1 MHRLVADLPALF
13 RRGVV
18 PEGFAPALD
27 TGDLPRPGQQLTE
40 VCAEGIQSLE
50 LLLSH
55 LETGK
60 RIHAATSRPPGL
72 VASASRSESLWQGFL
87 QAVPDRDLE
96 LSSVWAHAATHLQGS
111 EMDPEQRE
119 TQLKDL
125 ALLALWR
132 RSCLVRRF
140 LVDRLSNCACSDA
153 DLAILRPSMK
163 AEIQMFKALLTTI
176 SAGSVGACA
185 VAATAQATR
194 DAAQQRRSAAAAA
207 ATALVQR
214 RCPVPAAPVPVPGR
228 APVEPPNSTVEGI
241 QRWLHSVRETAS
253 VAASGSDTDWK
264 RQKEVLRAG
273 LTGTA
278 VCLGSDSWPSP
289 KGSLRITSER
299 ECAIC
304 LEMLPAGAMPEKV
317 IPLPC
322 GHSFHST
329 CASQWLQKCPR
340 CPVCRHSP
348 FLPLEVKKAPL
359 P

>member
-27 TGDLPRPGQQLTE
+27 TGDLPRPVQQLTE

-50 LLLSH
+50 PLLSH

-60 RIHAATSRPPGL
+60 RIHAATSRTPGP
-72 VASASRSESLWQGFL
+72 VASPSGLESPWQHFL
-87 QAVPDRDLE
+87 RAVPDRDLE
-96 LSSVWAHAATHLQGS
+96 LSSVWAHAAAHLQGL

-132 RSCLVRRF
+132 RSCLVHRF
-140 LVDRLSNCACSDA
+140 LVDRLSNCACFNA

-163 AEIQMFKALLTTI
+163 AEIQMFKGLLTAI

-214 RCPVPAAPVPVPGR
+214 RCPAPAAPVPVPGR

-289 KGSLRITSER
+289 KGSLKITSER

-304 LEMLPAGAMPEKV
+304 LEMLPAGATPEKV

-348 FLPLEVKKAPL
+348 FLPLEVKKTPL
-359 P
+359 S

>member
-27 TGDLPRPGQQLTE
+27 TGDLPRPVQQLTE

-50 LLLSH
+50 PLLSH

-60 RIHAATSRPPGL
+60 RIHAATSRTPGP
-72 VASASRSESLWQGFL
+72 VASPSGLESPWQHFL
-87 QAVPDRDLE
+87 RAVPDRDLE
-96 LSSVWAHAATHLQGS
+96 LSSVWAHAAAHLQGL

-132 RSCLVRRF
+132 RSCLVHRF
-140 LVDRLSNCACSDA
+140 LVDRLSNCACFNA

-163 AEIQMFKALLTTI
+163 AEIQMFKGLLTAI

-214 RCPVPAAPVPVPGR
+214 HWCSAGARRRRRRCRGGRRWSRQTVPLKASNVGCTACVRRPVWQPVGRTLTGNDRRRCSVPA
-228 APVEPPNSTVEGI
+228 
-241 QRWLHSVRETAS
+241 
-253 VAASGSDTDWK
+253 
-264 RQKEVLRAG
+264 
-273 LTGTA
+273 
-278 VCLGSDSWPSP
+278 
-289 KGSLRITSER
+289 
-299 ECAIC
+299 
-304 LEMLPAGAMPEKV
+304 
-317 IPLPC
+317 
-322 GHSFHST
+322 
-329 CASQWLQKCPR
+329 
-340 CPVCRHSP
+340 
-348 FLPLEVKKAPL
+348 
-359 P
+359 

>member
-27 TGDLPRPGQQLTE
+27 TGDLPRPVQQLTE

-60 RIHAATSRPPGL
+60 RIHAATSRTPGP
-72 VASASRSESLWQGFL
+72 VASPSGLESPWQHFL
-87 QAVPDRDLE
+87 RAVPDRDLE
-96 LSSVWAHAATHLQGS
+96 LSSVWAHAAAHLQGL

-132 RSCLVRRF
+132 RSCLVHRF
-140 LVDRLSNCACSDA
+140 LVDRLSNCACFNA

-163 AEIQMFKALLTTI
+163 AEIQMFKGLLTAI

-214 RCPVPAAPVPVPGR
+214 RCPAPAAPVPGR

-289 KGSLRITSER
+289 KGSLKITSER

-304 LEMLPAGAMPEKV
+304 LEMLSAGATPEKV

-348 FLPLEVKKAPL
+348 FLPLEVKKTPL
-359 P
+359 S